1 MARIEV
7 RHLNKKYNKQEILK
21 DVSFTISSG
30 DVLGIIGENGAGKS
44 TLMSILVTLI
54 KPSSGDVL
62 YDDNSV
68 ISNPSYIRGNIGYV
82 PQDISLYE
90 DLSGIDNLKFWAKTY
105 HLYGDDMKNRLTV
118 IKDIIGLDDE
128 ILKKKVK
135 TYSGGMKRR
144 VNIGVALLNDPDII
158 VMDEPTVG
166 IDIASKDYILAVIK
180 KLKNKGKTIIYTS
193 HYLDEIEGIC
203 NKICIMN
210 KGNIIDFKNIED
222 ITNNANNKT
231 LRQYYLDVNRN
242 C

>member
-144 VNIGVALLNDPDII
+144 VNMSRLLPSII
-158 VMDEPTVG
+158 HN
-166 IDIASKDYILAVIK
+166 LQ
-180 KLKNKGKTIIYTS
+180 L
-193 HYLDEIEGIC
+193 
-203 NKICIMN
+203 
-210 KGNIIDFKNIED
+210 
-222 ITNNANNKT
+222 
-231 LRQYYLDVNRN
+231 
-242 C
+242 